1 MEVNGVQIVDP
12 KPGSTTGAV
21 TLAEDFDTFLT
32 LLTTQLEHQ
41 DPLSPLDTT
50 EFTNQLTS
58 FAQVE
63 QAINTNNKLDR
74 LIDLQGITDLTT
86 GVGYIGMVA
95 EATGDKLILED
106 GQGRIGYELQV
117 DSARTTITIVDQFGV
132 PVLSTSGNTSAGR
145 HIFDWNGVDDVGNQL
160 QDGVYSV
167 IVGAFD
173 GEDELLDSTTTTFGT
188 VTGVEAVDG
197 EVTLIMGPL
206 SVDLSE
212 VHSVQAPESPG
223 DGEEDGS
230 ETS

>member
-1 MEVNGVQIVDP
+1 MEVNGVPIVEP
-12 KPGSTTGAV
+12 SPGSSSGAV
-21 TLAEDFDTFLT
+21 SLAEDFDTFLT

-63 QAINTNNKLDR
+63 QAINTNSKLDR

-106 GQGRIGYELQV
+106 GQGRIGYELTV
-117 DSARTTITIVDQFGV
+117 DSARTTITVVDQFGV
-132 PVLSTSGNTSAGR
+132 PVLSTSGNTGAGR
-145 HIFDWNGVDDVGNQL
+145 HIFDWNGVDEVGNEL

-167 IVGAFD
+167 IVSAFD
-173 GEDELLDSTTTTFGT
+173 GNDDLLDSSTTTFGT
-188 VTGVEAVDG
+188 VTGVESADG

-206 SVDLSE
+206 SVDIGD
-212 VHSVQAPESPG
+212 VHSVQAPET
-223 DGEEDGS
+223 DEDEG
-230 ETS
+230 

>member
-1 MEVNGVQIVDP
+1 MEVNGIPIVEP
-12 KPGSTTGAV
+12 SAGSASGSV

-32 LLTTQLEHQ
+32 LLTTQLENQ

-106 GQGRIGYELQV
+106 GAGKIGYELQQ
-117 DSARTTITIVDQFGV
+117 DAARTVITIVDQFGV
-132 PVLSTSGNTSAGR
+132 PVLSTPGNTSPGR
-145 HIFDWNGVDDVGNQL
+145 HIFNWNGVDDVGNQL
-160 QDGVYSV
+160 QDGVYDVLVS
-167 IVGAFD
+167 AFD
-173 GEDELLDSTTTTFGT
+173 VEDNLMESSTTTFGT
-188 VTGVEAVDG
+188 VSGVESADG
-197 EVTLIMGPL
+197 AVTLVMGPL
-206 SVDLSE
+206 SVDLSD
-212 VHSVQAPESPG
+212 VHSVQAPDNS
-223 DGEEDGS
+223 DNDDS
-230 ETS
+230 

>member
-1 MEVNGVQIVDP
+1 MEVNGVQIVEP
-12 KPGSTTGAV
+12 KAGSATGSV

-63 QAINTNNKLDR
+63 QAINTNSKLDR

-95 EATGDKLILED
+95 EATGDKLLLED
-106 GQGRIGYELQV
+106 GAGKIGYELQV
-117 DSARTTITIVDQFGV
+117 DSARTTITVLDQFGV

-145 HIFDWNGVDDVGNQL
+145 HIFNWNGVDDVGNQL
-160 QDGVYSV
+160 QDGVYDV
-167 IVGAFD
+167 IVSAFD
-173 GEDELLDSTTTTFGT
+173 GEDELLESSTTTFGT
-188 VTGVEAVDG
+188 VSGVEVADG

-206 SVDLSE
+206 SIDLSE
-212 VHSVQAPESPG
+212 VHSVQAPEPP
-223 DGEEDGS
+223 DDEGEDS
-230 ETS
+230 

>member
-1 MEVNGVQIVDP
+1 MEVNGVQIVEP
-12 KPGSTTGAV
+12 KAGSATGSV

-63 QAINTNNKLDR
+63 QAINTNSKLDR

-95 EATGDKLILED
+95 EATGDKLLLED
-106 GQGRIGYELQV
+106 GAGKIGYELQV
-117 DSARTTITIVDQFGV
+117 DSARTTITVLDQFGV
-132 PVLSTSGNTSAGR
+132 PVLSPSGNTSAGR
-145 HIFDWNGVDDVGNQL
+145 HIFNWNGVDDVGNQL
-160 QDGVYSV
+160 QDGVYDV
-167 IVGAFD
+167 IVSAFD
-173 GEDELLDSTTTTFGT
+173 GEDELLESSTTTFGT
-188 VTGVEAVDG
+188 VSGVEVADG

-206 SVDLSE
+206 SIDLSE
-212 VHSVQAPESPG
+212 VHSVQAPEPP
-223 DGEEDGS
+223 DDEGEDS
-230 ETS
+230 